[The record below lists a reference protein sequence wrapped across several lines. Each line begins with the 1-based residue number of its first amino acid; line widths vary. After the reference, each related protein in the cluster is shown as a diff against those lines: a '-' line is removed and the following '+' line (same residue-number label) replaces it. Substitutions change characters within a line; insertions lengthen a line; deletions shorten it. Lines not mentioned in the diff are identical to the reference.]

1 MGREKKKHFYRLVL
15 IFSLGIILSG
25 CSSAKDLSE
34 YVEVE
39 FNGIDTKGTVDYYV
53 DTEKLYKDTLD
64 FDVNVSNQPDEKTVE
79 EINNMNE
86 AIEVKID
93 KTENLSNGDKV
104 EIIADVD
111 GDKTKKIKSGKK
123 TIEVKNLDEPKWLT
137 NEEVEKKLVVNFN
150 GVSGRGEVQIDNV
163 LDSPLDQLEFTVE
176 NDGKLKNGDKVNVV
190 LSKDEEDQLL
200 QEGYLLEQDFAPT
213 FEVKGLSIVA
223 EEATDISNLE
233 DIKRMIDE
241 KVKRDYQ
248 DFDPDKSWGSK
259 YEIKEEKLMYR
270 QFENESSNS
279 DEPSSWDSSNNG
291 NLIKIFSVKEYTG
304 GSEGELNDSFTVVVG
319 YTDIILDEESEA
331 NLAEMKEI
339 TDEKD
344 DTYSLESVIK
354 MYEAYGYTEVK

>member
-1 MGREKKKHFYRLVL
+1 MGREKRKRFYQLILV
-15 IFSLGIILSG
+15 FSLGIILGG
-25 CSSAKDLSE
+25 CGSAKDLSE
-34 YVEVE
+34 YVELE

-53 DTEKLYKDTLD
+53 DTEKLFKETLD
-64 FDVNVSNQPDEKTVE
+64 FDVNGSNQPDEKTVE
-79 EINNMNE
+79 EIDKMSE
-86 AIEVKID
+86 AIEIKID
-93 KTENLSNGDKV
+93 KTENLSNGDKI
-104 EIIADVD
+104 EITANVD
-111 GDKTKKIKSGKK
+111 GETKKIKSGKK
-123 TIEVKNLDEPKWLT
+123 TIEVKNLEEPKWLT

-200 QEGYLLEQDFAPT
+200 QEGYLLEQDFAPA

-270 QFENESSNS
+270 QFENESTNS
-279 DEPSSWDSSNNG
+279 DEASSWDSSNNG
-291 NLIKIFSVKEYTG
+291 NLIKIFSVKEFTG
-304 GSEGELNDSFTVVVG
+304 GSEGELNDSFTVVIG
-319 YTDIILDEESEA
+319 YSDIILNEEGEA
-331 NLAEMKEI
+331 NLAEIKEI
-339 TDEKD
+339 KDKKD
-344 DTYSLESVIK
+344 DTYSLESVLK